1 MRGAGTAR
9 ESSSPPSIRGAMQLT
24 EGSATTTAADAGRAH
39 PWNPGLK
46 TAWRIFSSVVVTLF
60 GLLAL
65 TFFIGRLLPIDP
77 VIAIIG
83 DQADQS
89 TYDMVYK
96 KLGLDKPLYVQ
107 FYRYI
112 WSVLQFDFGTAIFSG
127 KMVIEDIK
135 RVFPAT
141 VELSTI
147 GLLFGA
153 LVGVPMGVFAAVH
166 RNTLL
171 DHCVRVF
178 GLIGFSTPI
187 FWLGLMGL
195 IVFYGWLGWVGGP
208 GRVDAYYIDIVDFVT
223 GSILI
228 DAAIANEWDIFWNA
242 VSHIIMPG
250 LLLGFIA
257 MAYIARMTRS
267 FMLEQLNQ
275 EYIVTARV
283 KGMSNARVIWFHAFR
298 NITVPL
304 ITVLALSYGLLLEG
318 AVLTETVFAWPGFGQ
333 YLTNALLIGDMNAVL
348 ACTLLI
354 GVIFISLNLLS
365 DLFYRILDPRTK

>member
-1 MRGAGTAR
+1 MVQNNTATSVPR
-9 ESSSPPSIRGAMQLT
+9 TILAPVWKQRL
-24 EGSATTTAADAGRAH
+24 R
-39 PWNPGLK
+39 
-46 TAWRIFSSVVVTLF
+46 TAWRITSSVVVTLF

-77 VIAIIG
+77 VISIIG
-83 DQADQS
+83 DQADQA
-89 TYDMVYK
+89 TYDAVFK
-96 KLGLDKPLYVQ
+96 KLGLDQPLYIQ

-112 WSVLQFDFGTAIFSG
+112 SDVARFDFGTAIFSG
-127 KMVIEDIK
+127 QLVIEDIK

-153 LVGVPMGVFAAVH
+153 LLGVPMGVFAAVY
-166 RNTLL
+166 RNTLF
-171 DHCVRVF
+171 DHFVRVF
-178 GLIGFSTPI
+178 GLIGYSAPI

-208 GRVDAYYIDIVDFVT
+208 GQVDSYYIGIVDAVT

-228 DAAIANEWDIFWNA
+228 DAAMADEWEIFWNA
-242 VSHIIMPG
+242 INHIIMPG

-283 KGMSNARVIWFHAFR
+283 KGLSNTRVIWSHAFP

-333 YLTNALLIGDMNAVL
+333 YLTNALLIGDMNAVV

-354 GVIFISLNLLS
+354 GIIFISLNLLS

>member
-1 MRGAGTAR
+1 MVQNNTATSVPR
-9 ESSSPPSIRGAMQLT
+9 NILAPVWKQRF
-24 EGSATTTAADAGRAH
+24 R
-39 PWNPGLK
+39 
-46 TAWRIFSSVVVTLF
+46 TAWRITSSVVVTLF

-77 VIAIIG
+77 VISIIG
-83 DQADQS
+83 DQADQA
-89 TYDMVYK
+89 TYDAVFK
-96 KLGLDKPLYVQ
+96 KLGLDQPLYIQ

-112 WSVLQFDFGTAIFSG
+112 SDVARFDFGTAIFSG
-127 KMVIEDIK
+127 QLVIEDIK

-153 LVGVPMGVFAAVH
+153 LFGVPMGVFAAVY
-166 RNTLL
+166 RNTLF
-171 DHCVRVF
+171 DHFVRVF
-178 GLIGFSTPI
+178 GLIGYSAPI

-208 GRVDAYYIDIVDFVT
+208 GRVDSYYIGIVDAVT

-228 DAAIANEWDIFWNA
+228 DAVMADEWEIFWNA
-242 VSHIIMPG
+242 INHIIMPG

-283 KGMSNARVIWFHAFR
+283 KGLSHARVIWSHAFP

-333 YLTNALLIGDMNAVL
+333 YLTNALLIGDMNAVV

-354 GVIFISLNLLS
+354 GIIFISLNLLS
-365 DLFYRILDPRTK
+365 DLFYRVLDPRTK

>member
-1 MRGAGTAR
+1 MTRRLNTF
-9 ESSSPPSIRGAMQLT
+9 
-24 EGSATTTAADAGRAH
+24 
-39 PWNPGLK
+39 
-46 TAWRIFSSVVVTLF
+46 WRIGSSVFVTLL

-83 DQADQS
+83 DQADQA
-89 TYDMVYK
+89 TYDLVYK
-96 KLGLDKPLYVQ
+96 KLGLDQPLYVQ

-112 WSVLQFDFGTAIFSG
+112 SDVAHFEFGTAIFSG
-127 KMVIEDIK
+127 NLVVDDIK

-141 VELSTI
+141 VELATS

-153 LVGVPMGVFAAVH
+153 LIGVPMGVFAAVY
-166 RNTLL
+166 RNTIL
-171 DHCVRVF
+171 DHAVRVF
-178 GLIGFSTPI
+178 GLIGYSAPV

-195 IVFYGWLGWVGGP
+195 MVFYGWLGWVGGP
-208 GRVDAYYIDIVDFVT
+208 GRVDSYYIGVVEFVT

-228 DAAIANEWDIFWNA
+228 DAALADEWDIFWNA
-242 VSHIIMPG
+242 TNHIIMPG
-250 LLLGFIA
+250 VLLGFIA

-275 EYIVTARV
+275 EYVITARV
-283 KGMSNARVIWFHAFR
+283 KGLSNSRVIWSHAFP

-333 YLTNALLIGDMNAVL
+333 YLTSALLVGDMNAVL
-348 ACTLLI
+348 ACTLLV
-354 GVIFISLNLLS
+354 GVIFISLNLIS
-365 DLFYRILDPRTK
+365 DLFYRILDPRTR

>member
-1 MRGAGTAR
+1 MAQDLDTSVISTRTR
-9 ESSSPPSIRGAMQLT
+9 EDIWKRWIEPS
-24 EGSATTTAADAGRAH
+24 
-39 PWNPGLK
+39 
-46 TAWRIFSSVVVTLF
+46 WRLVTSVVVTLF

-83 DQADQS
+83 DQADQA
-89 TYDMVYK
+89 TYDVVYK
-96 KLGLDKPLYVQ
+96 KLGLDQPLYVQ

-112 WSVLQFDFGTAIFSG
+112 VAVLQFDFGTAIFSG
-127 KMVIEDIK
+127 KLVIEDIK

-141 VELSTI
+141 IELATI

-153 LVGVPMGVFAAVH
+153 MVGVPAGVYAAVYRH
-166 RNTLL
+166 KFL
-171 DHCVRVF
+171 DHAVRVL
-178 GLIGFSTPI
+178 GLIGYSAPI
-187 FWLGLMGL
+187 FWLGLLGL
-195 IVFYGWLGWVGGP
+195 MIFYGWLGWVGGP
-208 GRVDAYYIDIVDFVT
+208 GRVDTYYIGVVDFVT

-228 DAAIANEWDIFWNA
+228 DAALANEWDIFWNA

-250 LLLGFIA
+250 VLLGFFA
-257 MAYIARMTRS
+257 TAYIARMTRS

-275 EYIVTARV
+275 EYIITARV
-283 KGMSNARVIWFHAFR
+283 KGMSNTSVVWAHAFP

-354 GVIFISLNLLS
+354 GVIFICLNLIS
-365 DLFYRILDPRTK
+365 DLFYRILDPRTR

>member
-1 MRGAGTAR
+1 MVQNNTATSVPR
-9 ESSSPPSIRGAMQLT
+9 NILAPVWKQRL
-24 EGSATTTAADAGRAH
+24 R
-39 PWNPGLK
+39 
-46 TAWRIFSSVVVTLF
+46 TAWRITSSVVVTLF

-77 VIAIIG
+77 VISIIG
-83 DQADQS
+83 DQADQA
-89 TYDMVYK
+89 TYDAVFK
-96 KLGLDKPLYVQ
+96 KLGLDQPLYIQ

-112 WSVLQFDFGTAIFSG
+112 SDVARFDFGTAIFSG
-127 KMVIEDIK
+127 QLVIEDIK

-153 LVGVPMGVFAAVH
+153 LFGVPMGVFAAVY
-166 RNTLL
+166 RNTLF
-171 DHCVRVF
+171 DHFVRVF
-178 GLIGFSTPI
+178 GLIGYSAPI

-208 GRVDAYYIDIVDFVT
+208 GRVDSYYIGIVDAVT

-228 DAAIANEWDIFWNA
+228 DAVMADEWEIFWNA
-242 VSHIIMPG
+242 INHIIMPG

-283 KGMSNARVIWFHAFR
+283 KGLSHARVIWSHAFP

-333 YLTNALLIGDMNAVL
+333 YLTNALLIGDMNAVV

-354 GVIFISLNLLS
+354 GIIFISLNLLS
-365 DLFYRILDPRTK
+365 DLFYRVLDPRTK

>member
-1 MRGAGTAR
+1 MVQNNTATSVPR
-9 ESSSPPSIRGAMQLT
+9 TILAPVWKQRL
-24 EGSATTTAADAGRAH
+24 R
-39 PWNPGLK
+39 
-46 TAWRIFSSVVVTLF
+46 TAWRITSSVVVTLF

-77 VIAIIG
+77 VISIIG
-83 DQADQS
+83 DQADQA
-89 TYDMVYK
+89 TYDAVFK
-96 KLGLDKPLYVQ
+96 KLGLDQPLYIQ

-112 WSVLQFDFGTAIFSG
+112 SDVARFDFGTAIFSG
-127 KMVIEDIK
+127 QLVIEDIK

-153 LVGVPMGVFAAVH
+153 LFGVPMGVFAAVY
-166 RNTLL
+166 RNTLF
-171 DHCVRVF
+171 DHFVRVF
-178 GLIGFSTPI
+178 GLIGYSAPI

-208 GRVDAYYIDIVDFVT
+208 GRVDSYYIGIVDAVT

-228 DAAIANEWDIFWNA
+228 DAVMADEWEIFWNA
-242 VSHIIMPG
+242 INHIIMPG

-283 KGMSNARVIWFHAFR
+283 KGLSNTRVIWSHAFP

-333 YLTNALLIGDMNAVL
+333 YLTNALLIGDMNAVV

-354 GVIFISLNLLS
+354 GIIFISLNLLS

>member
-1 MRGAGTAR
+1 MASGAESLPSHQPHRPSYKAR
-9 ESSSPPSIRGAMQLT
+9 LR
-24 EGSATTTAADAGRAH
+24 
-39 PWNPGLK
+39 
-46 TAWRIFSSVVVTLF
+46 TAWRISSSVVVTLI

-83 DQADQS
+83 DQADQA
-89 TYDMVYK
+89 TYDAVYK
-96 KLGLDKPLYVQ
+96 KLGLDQPLYVQ
-107 FYRYI
+107 FYRYMRD
-112 WSVLQFDFGTAIFSG
+112 VVHFDFGTAIFSG
-127 KMVIEDIK
+127 KLVIEDIK

-147 GLLFGA
+147 GLVFGA
-153 LVGVPMGVFAAVH
+153 IIGVPMGVFAAVY
-166 RNTLL
+166 RNTII
-171 DHCVRVF
+171 DHSVRIF
-178 GLIGFSTPI
+178 GLVGYSAPI

-208 GRVDAYYIDIVDFVT
+208 GRVDSYYIGVVEFVT

-228 DAAIANEWDIFWNA
+228 DAAIADEWDIFWNA
-242 VSHIIMPG
+242 LSHIIMPG
-250 LLLGFIA
+250 ALLGFIA

-283 KGMSNARVIWFHAFR
+283 KGMSNARVIWTHAFP
-298 NITVPL
+298 NVAVPL

-318 AVLTETVFAWPGFGQ
+318 AVLTETVFAWPGLGQ

-354 GVIFISLNLLS
+354 GIIFISLNLLS
-365 DLFYRILDPRTK
+365 DLLYRMLDPRTR

>member
-1 MRGAGTAR
+1 MVQNNTATSVPR
-9 ESSSPPSIRGAMQLT
+9 KILAPVWKQRF
-24 EGSATTTAADAGRAH
+24 R
-39 PWNPGLK
+39 
-46 TAWRIFSSVVVTLF
+46 TAWRITSSVVVTLF

-77 VIAIIG
+77 VISIIG
-83 DQADQS
+83 DQADQA
-89 TYDMVYK
+89 TYDAVFK
-96 KLGLDKPLYVQ
+96 KLGLDQPLYIQ

-112 WSVLQFDFGTAIFSG
+112 SDVARFDFGTAIFSG
-127 KMVIEDIK
+127 QLVIEDIK

-153 LVGVPMGVFAAVH
+153 LFGVPMGVFAAVY
-166 RNTLL
+166 RNTLF
-171 DHCVRVF
+171 DHFVRVF
-178 GLIGFSTPI
+178 GLIGYSAPI

-208 GRVDAYYIDIVDFVT
+208 GRVDSYYIGIVDAVT

-228 DAAIANEWDIFWNA
+228 DAVMADEWEIFWNA
-242 VSHIIMPG
+242 INHIIMPG

-283 KGMSNARVIWFHAFR
+283 KGLSNARVIWSHAFP

-333 YLTNALLIGDMNAVL
+333 YLTNALLIGDMNAVV

-354 GVIFISLNLLS
+354 GIIFISLNLLS

>member
-1 MRGAGTAR
+1 MVQNNTATSVPR
-9 ESSSPPSIRGAMQLT
+9 KILAPVWKQRL
-24 EGSATTTAADAGRAH
+24 R
-39 PWNPGLK
+39 
-46 TAWRIFSSVVVTLF
+46 TAWRITSSVVVTLF

-77 VIAIIG
+77 VISIIG
-83 DQADQS
+83 DQADQA
-89 TYDMVYK
+89 TYDAVFK
-96 KLGLDKPLYVQ
+96 KLGLDQPLYIQ

-112 WSVLQFDFGTAIFSG
+112 SDVARFDFGTAIFSG
-127 KMVIEDIK
+127 QLVIEDIK

-153 LVGVPMGVFAAVH
+153 LLGVPMGVFAAVY
-166 RNTLL
+166 RNTLF
-171 DHCVRVF
+171 DHFVRLF
-178 GLIGFSTPI
+178 GLIGYSAPI

-208 GRVDAYYIDIVDFVT
+208 GQVDSYYIGIVDAVT

-228 DAAIANEWDIFWNA
+228 DAAMADEWEIFWNA
-242 VSHIIMPG
+242 INHIIMPG

-283 KGMSNARVIWFHAFR
+283 KGLSNARVIWSHAFP

-333 YLTNALLIGDMNAVL
+333 YLTNALLIGDMNAVV

-354 GVIFISLNLLS
+354 GIIFISLNLLS

>member
-1 MRGAGTAR
+1 MVQNNTATSVPR
-9 ESSSPPSIRGAMQLT
+9 TILAPVWKQRL
-24 EGSATTTAADAGRAH
+24 R
-39 PWNPGLK
+39 
-46 TAWRIFSSVVVTLF
+46 TAWRITSSVVVTLF

-77 VIAIIG
+77 VISIIG
-83 DQADQS
+83 DQADQA
-89 TYDMVYK
+89 TYDAVFK
-96 KLGLDKPLYVQ
+96 KLGLDQPLYIQ

-112 WSVLQFDFGTAIFSG
+112 SDVARFDFGTAIFSG
-127 KMVIEDIK
+127 QLVIEDIK

-153 LVGVPMGVFAAVH
+153 LLGVPMGVFAAVY
-166 RNTLL
+166 RNTLF
-171 DHCVRVF
+171 DHFVRVF
-178 GLIGFSTPI
+178 GLIGYSAPI

-208 GRVDAYYIDIVDFVT
+208 GQVDSYYIGIVDAVT

-228 DAAIANEWDIFWNA
+228 DAVMADEWEIFWNA
-242 VSHIIMPG
+242 INHIIMPG

-283 KGMSNARVIWFHAFR
+283 KGLSNARVIWSHAFP

-333 YLTNALLIGDMNAVL
+333 YLTNALLIGDMNAVV

-354 GVIFISLNLLS
+354 GIIFISLNLLS

>member
-1 MRGAGTAR
+1 MTDTN
-9 ESSSPPSIRGAMQLT
+9 L
-24 EGSATTTAADAGRAH
+24 SAAADDAGRA
-39 PWNPGLK
+39 PSWKPRLK
-46 TAWRIFSSVVVTLF
+46 TAWRISSSVVVTLF

-77 VIAIIG
+77 VISIIG
-83 DQADQS
+83 DQADQA

-112 WSVLQFDFGTAIFSG
+112 TAVMRFDFGTAIFSG
-127 KMVIEDIK
+127 KLVVEDIK

-141 VELSTI
+141 VELSTF

-153 LVGVPMGVFAAVH
+153 LVGVPMGVLAAVR
-166 RNTLL
+166 RNTLI

-178 GLIGFSTPI
+178 GLIGYSAPI

-195 IVFYGWLGWVGGP
+195 IVFYGWLDWVGGP
-208 GRVDAYYIDIVDFVT
+208 GRVDTYYIGIVDFVT

-228 DAAIANEWDIFWNA
+228 DAALADEWDIFWNA
-242 VSHIIMPG
+242 ISHMIMPG

-267 FMLEQLNQ
+267 FMLDQLNQ
-275 EYIVTARV
+275 EYIITARV

-333 YLTNALLIGDMNAVL
+333 YLTNALLVGDMNAVL

-354 GVIFISLNLLS
+354 GSIFITLNLLS
-365 DLFYRILDPRTK
+365 DLLYQILDPRTK

>member
-1 MRGAGTAR
+1 MVQNNTATSVPR
-9 ESSSPPSIRGAMQLT
+9 TILAPVWKQRL
-24 EGSATTTAADAGRAH
+24 R
-39 PWNPGLK
+39 
-46 TAWRIFSSVVVTLF
+46 TAWRITSSVVVTLF

-77 VIAIIG
+77 VISIIG
-83 DQADQS
+83 DQADQA
-89 TYDMVYK
+89 TYDAVFK
-96 KLGLDKPLYVQ
+96 KLGLDQPLYIQ

-112 WSVLQFDFGTAIFSG
+112 SDVARFDFGTAIFSG
-127 KMVIEDIK
+127 QLVIEDIK

-153 LVGVPMGVFAAVH
+153 LLGVPMGVFEAVY
-166 RNTLL
+166 RNTLF
-171 DHCVRVF
+171 DHFVRLF
-178 GLIGFSTPI
+178 GLIGYSAPI

-208 GRVDAYYIDIVDFVT
+208 GQVDSYYIGIVDAVT

-228 DAAIANEWDIFWNA
+228 DAAMADEWEIFWNA
-242 VSHIIMPG
+242 INHIIMPG

-283 KGMSNARVIWFHAFR
+283 KGLSNTRVIWSHAFP

-333 YLTNALLIGDMNAVL
+333 YLTNALLIGDMNAVV

-354 GVIFISLNLLS
+354 GIIFISLNLLS

>member
-1 MRGAGTAR
+1 MSKSTQPAAPTRAKAKAWKAR
-9 ESSSPPSIRGAMQLT
+9 FKA
-24 EGSATTTAADAGRAH
+24 
-39 PWNPGLK
+39 
-46 TAWRIFSSVVVTLF
+46 AWRISSAVVVTLL

-83 DQADQS
+83 DQADQA
-89 TYDMVYK
+89 TYDVVFK
-96 KLGLDKPLYVQ
+96 KLGLDQPLYVQ

-112 WSVLQFDFGTAIFSG
+112 SDVAHFEFGTAIFSG
-127 KMVIEDIK
+127 QLVIEDIK

-141 VELSTI
+141 IELSTI

-153 LVGVPMGVFAAVH
+153 SIGVPMGVFAAVY

-171 DHCVRVF
+171 DHAVRVF
-178 GLIGFSTPI
+178 GLIGYSTPV

-208 GRVDAYYIDIVDFVT
+208 GRVDSYYIGVVDVIT

-228 DAAIANEWDIFWNA
+228 DAAIAEEWDIFWNA
-242 VSHIIMPG
+242 ANHIIMPG
-250 LLLGFIA
+250 ALLGFIA

-275 EYIVTARV
+275 EYIIAARV
-283 KGMSNARVIWFHAFR
+283 KGMSNARVIWWHAFP
-298 NITVPL
+298 NVMVPL

-318 AVLTETVFAWPGFGQ
+318 AVLTETVFAWPGLGQ
-333 YLTNALLIGDMNAVL
+333 YLTSALLIGDMNAVL

-354 GVIFISLNLLS
+354 GAIFIALNLGS
-365 DLFYRILDPRTK
+365 DLLYRLLDPRTK

>member
-1 MRGAGTAR
+1 MVQNNTATSVPR
-9 ESSSPPSIRGAMQLT
+9 KFLAPVWKQRL
-24 EGSATTTAADAGRAH
+24 R
-39 PWNPGLK
+39 
-46 TAWRIFSSVVVTLF
+46 TAWRITSSVVVTLF

-77 VIAIIG
+77 VISIIG
-83 DQADQS
+83 DQADQA
-89 TYDMVYK
+89 TYDAVFK
-96 KLGLDKPLYVQ
+96 KLGLDQPLYIQ

-112 WSVLQFDFGTAIFSG
+112 SDVARFDFGTAIFSG
-127 KMVIEDIK
+127 QLVIEDIK

-141 VELSTI
+141 LELSTI

-153 LVGVPMGVFAAVH
+153 LFGVPMGVFAAVY
-166 RNTLL
+166 RNTLF
-171 DHCVRVF
+171 DHFVRVF
-178 GLIGFSTPI
+178 GLIGYSAPI

-208 GRVDAYYIDIVDFVT
+208 GRVDSYYIGIVDAVT

-228 DAAIANEWDIFWNA
+228 DAVMADEWEIFWNA
-242 VSHIIMPG
+242 INHIIMPG

-283 KGMSNARVIWFHAFR
+283 KGLSHARVIWSHAFP

-333 YLTNALLIGDMNAVL
+333 YLTNALLIGDMNAVV

-354 GVIFISLNLLS
+354 GIIFISLNLLS
-365 DLFYRILDPRTK
+365 DLFYRVLDPRTK

>member
-1 MRGAGTAR
+1 
-9 ESSSPPSIRGAMQLT
+9 MQLT
-24 EGSATTTAADAGRAH
+24 EGSATKTAADAGRAH
-39 PWNPGLK
+39 PWKPRLK

-112 WSVLQFDFGTAIFSG
+112 WSVLQLDFGTAIFSG

-208 GRVDAYYIDIVDFVT
+208 GRVDAYYIDIVDSVT

>member
-1 MRGAGTAR
+1 MVQNNTATSVPR
-9 ESSSPPSIRGAMQLT
+9 TILAPVWKQRL
-24 EGSATTTAADAGRAH
+24 R
-39 PWNPGLK
+39 
-46 TAWRIFSSVVVTLF
+46 TAWRITSSVVVTLF

-77 VIAIIG
+77 VISIIG
-83 DQADQS
+83 DQADQA
-89 TYDMVYK
+89 TYDAVFK
-96 KLGLDKPLYVQ
+96 KLGLDQPLYIQ

-112 WSVLQFDFGTAIFSG
+112 SDVARFDFGTAIFSG
-127 KMVIEDIK
+127 QLVIEDIK

-153 LVGVPMGVFAAVH
+153 LLGVPMGVFAAVY
-166 RNTLL
+166 RNTLF
-171 DHCVRVF
+171 DHFVRVF
-178 GLIGFSTPI
+178 GLIGYSAPI

-208 GRVDAYYIDIVDFVT
+208 GQVDSYYIGIVDAVT

-228 DAAIANEWDIFWNA
+228 DAAMADEWEIFWNA
-242 VSHIIMPG
+242 INHIIMPG

-283 KGMSNARVIWFHAFR
+283 KGLSNARVIWSHAFP

-333 YLTNALLIGDMNAVL
+333 YLTNALLIGDMNAVV

-354 GVIFISLNLLS
+354 GIIFISLNLLS

>member
-1 MRGAGTAR
+1 MKRRLKAAWR
-9 ESSSPPSIRGAMQLT
+9 LSSSV
-24 EGSATTTAADAGRAH
+24 
-39 PWNPGLK
+39 
-46 TAWRIFSSVVVTLF
+46 FVTLL

-83 DQADQS
+83 DQADQA
-89 TYDMVYK
+89 TYDLVYK
-96 KLGLDKPLYVQ
+96 KLGLDQPLYVQ

-112 WSVLQFDFGTAIFSG
+112 SDVAQFEFGTAIFSG
-127 KMVIEDIK
+127 KLVIEDIK
-135 RVFPAT
+135 QVFPAT
-141 VELSTI
+141 VELATI

-153 LVGVPMGVFAAVH
+153 LIGVPMGVFAAVY
-166 RNTLL
+166 RNTIL
-171 DHCVRVF
+171 DHTVRVF
-178 GLIGFSTPI
+178 GLIGYSAPV

-195 IVFYGWLGWVGGP
+195 IVFYGQLGWVGGP
-208 GRVDAYYIDIVDFVT
+208 GRVDTYYIDVVEVVT

-228 DAAIANEWDIFWNA
+228 DAMLADEWDIFWNA
-242 VSHIIMPG
+242 VNHIIMPG
-250 LLLGFIA
+250 MLLGFIA

-275 EYIVTARV
+275 EYVITARV
-283 KGMSNARVIWFHAFR
+283 KGLSNARVIWSHAFP

-333 YLTNALLIGDMNAVL
+333 YLTSALLIGDMNAVL
-348 ACTLLI
+348 ACTLLV
-354 GVIFISLNLLS
+354 GVIFIALNLLS
-365 DLFYRILDPRTK
+365 DLLYRILDPRTR

>member
-1 MRGAGTAR
+1 MVQNNTATSVPR
-9 ESSSPPSIRGAMQLT
+9 TILAPVWKQRL
-24 EGSATTTAADAGRAH
+24 R
-39 PWNPGLK
+39 
-46 TAWRIFSSVVVTLF
+46 TAWRITSSVVVTLF

-77 VIAIIG
+77 VISIIG
-83 DQADQS
+83 DQADQA
-89 TYDMVYK
+89 TYDAVFK
-96 KLGLDKPLYVQ
+96 KLGLDQPLYIQ

-112 WSVLQFDFGTAIFSG
+112 SDVARFDFGTAIFSG
-127 KMVIEDIK
+127 QLVIEDIK

-153 LVGVPMGVFAAVH
+153 LLGVPMGVFAAVY
-166 RNTLL
+166 RNTLF
-171 DHCVRVF
+171 DHFVRLF
-178 GLIGFSTPI
+178 GLIGYSAPI

-208 GRVDAYYIDIVDFVT
+208 GQVDSYYIGIVDAVT

-228 DAAIANEWDIFWNA
+228 DAAMADEWEIFWNA
-242 VSHIIMPG
+242 INHIIMPG

-283 KGMSNARVIWFHAFR
+283 KGLSNTRVIWSHAFP

-333 YLTNALLIGDMNAVL
+333 YLTNALLIGDMNAVV

-354 GVIFISLNLLS
+354 GIIFISLNLLS

>member
-1 MRGAGTAR
+1 MVQNNTATSVPR
-9 ESSSPPSIRGAMQLT
+9 TILAPVWKQRL
-24 EGSATTTAADAGRAH
+24 R
-39 PWNPGLK
+39 
-46 TAWRIFSSVVVTLF
+46 TAWRITSSVVVTLF

-77 VIAIIG
+77 VISIIG
-83 DQADQS
+83 DQADQA
-89 TYDMVYK
+89 TYDAVFK
-96 KLGLDKPLYVQ
+96 KLGLDQPLYIQ

-112 WSVLQFDFGTAIFSG
+112 SDVARFDFGTAIFSG
-127 KMVIEDIK
+127 QLVIEDIK

-153 LVGVPMGVFAAVH
+153 LLGVPMGVFAAVY
-166 RNTLL
+166 RNTLF
-171 DHCVRVF
+171 DHFVRLF
-178 GLIGFSTPI
+178 GLIGYSAPI

-208 GRVDAYYIDIVDFVT
+208 GQVDSYYIGIVDAVT

-228 DAAIANEWDIFWNA
+228 DAVMADEWEIFWNA
-242 VSHIIMPG
+242 INHIIMPG

-283 KGMSNARVIWFHAFR
+283 KGLSNTRVIWSHAFP

-333 YLTNALLIGDMNAVL
+333 YLTNALLIGDMNAVV

-354 GVIFISLNLLS
+354 GIIFISLNLLS

>member
-1 MRGAGTAR
+1 MA
-9 ESSSPPSIRGAMQLT
+9 QN
-24 EGSATTTAADAGRAH
+24 TAAAAGSGRFLA
-39 PWNPGLK
+39 PVWKRRLK
-46 TAWRIFSSVVVTLF
+46 TAWRIISSVIVTLL

-83 DQADQS
+83 DQADQA
-89 TYDMVYK
+89 TYDAVFK
-96 KLGLDKPLYVQ
+96 KLGLDQPLYVQ

-112 WSVLQFDFGTAIFSG
+112 SDVLRFDFGTAIFSG
-127 KMVIEDIK
+127 QLVIEDIK

-147 GLLFGA
+147 GLIFGA
-153 LVGVPMGVFAAVH
+153 LFGVPMGVFAAVY
-166 RNTLL
+166 RNTFF
-171 DHCVRVF
+171 DHFVRVF
-178 GLIGFSTPI
+178 GLIGYSAPI

-195 IVFYGWLGWVGGP
+195 IVFYGWLDWVGGP
-208 GRVDAYYIDIVDFVT
+208 GRVDTFYIGIVDAVT

-228 DAAIANEWDIFWNA
+228 DAALADEWEIFWNA

-283 KGMSNARVIWFHAFR
+283 KGMSNARVIWSHAFP

-354 GVIFISLNLLS
+354 GIIFISLNLLS

>member
-1 MRGAGTAR
+1 MVQNNTATSVPR
-9 ESSSPPSIRGAMQLT
+9 TILAPVWKQRL
-24 EGSATTTAADAGRAH
+24 R
-39 PWNPGLK
+39 
-46 TAWRIFSSVVVTLF
+46 TAWRITSSVVVTLF

-77 VIAIIG
+77 VISIIG
-83 DQADQS
+83 DQADQA
-89 TYDMVYK
+89 TYDAVFK
-96 KLGLDKPLYVQ
+96 KLGLDQPLYIQ

-112 WSVLQFDFGTAIFSG
+112 SDVARFDFGTAIFSG
-127 KMVIEDIK
+127 QLVIEDIK

-153 LVGVPMGVFAAVH
+153 LLGVPMGVFEAVY
-166 RNTLL
+166 RNTLF
-171 DHCVRVF
+171 DHFVRLF
-178 GLIGFSTPI
+178 GLIGYSAPI

-208 GRVDAYYIDIVDFVT
+208 GQVDSYYIGIVDAVT

-228 DAAIANEWDIFWNA
+228 DAVMADEWEIFWNA
-242 VSHIIMPG
+242 INHIIMPG

-283 KGMSNARVIWFHAFR
+283 KGLSNTRVIWSHAFP

-333 YLTNALLIGDMNAVL
+333 YLTNALLIGDMNAVV

-354 GVIFISLNLLS
+354 GIIFISLNLLS

>member
-1 MRGAGTAR
+1 MVQNNTATSVPR
-9 ESSSPPSIRGAMQLT
+9 KILAPVWKQRF
-24 EGSATTTAADAGRAH
+24 R
-39 PWNPGLK
+39 
-46 TAWRIFSSVVVTLF
+46 TAWRITSSVVVTLF

-77 VIAIIG
+77 VISIIG
-83 DQADQS
+83 DQADQA
-89 TYDMVYK
+89 TYDAVFK
-96 KLGLDKPLYVQ
+96 KLGLDQPLYIQ

-112 WSVLQFDFGTAIFSG
+112 SDVARFDFGTAIFSG
-127 KMVIEDIK
+127 QLVIEDIK

-153 LVGVPMGVFAAVH
+153 LFGVPMGVFAAVY
-166 RNTLL
+166 RNTLF
-171 DHCVRVF
+171 DHFVRVF
-178 GLIGFSTPI
+178 GLIGYSAPI

-208 GRVDAYYIDIVDFVT
+208 GQVDSYYIGIVDAVT

-228 DAAIANEWDIFWNA
+228 DAVMADEWEIFWNA
-242 VSHIIMPG
+242 INHIIMPG

-283 KGMSNARVIWFHAFR
+283 KGLSHARVIWSHAFP

-333 YLTNALLIGDMNAVL
+333 YLTNALLIGDMNAVV

-354 GVIFISLNLLS
+354 GIIFISLNLLS

>member
-1 MRGAGTAR
+1 MI
-9 ESSSPPSIRGAMQLT
+9 S
-24 EGSATTTAADAGRAH
+24 
-39 PWNPGLK
+39 
-46 TAWRIFSSVVVTLF
+46 F
-60 GLLAL
+60 
-65 TFFIGRLLPIDP
+65 
-77 VIAIIG
+77 IG
-83 DQADQS
+83 DQADQA
-89 TYDMVYK
+89 TYDAVFK
-96 KLGLDKPLYVQ
+96 KLGLDQPLYIQ

-112 WSVLQFDFGTAIFSG
+112 SDVARFDFGTAIFSG
-127 KMVIEDIK
+127 QLVIEDIK

-153 LVGVPMGVFAAVH
+153 LFGVPMGVFAAVY
-166 RNTLL
+166 RNTLF
-171 DHCVRVF
+171 DHFVRVF
-178 GLIGFSTPI
+178 GLIGYSAPI

-208 GRVDAYYIDIVDFVT
+208 GQVDSYYIGIVDAVT

-228 DAAIANEWDIFWNA
+228 DAVMADEWEIFWNA
-242 VSHIIMPG
+242 INHIIMPG

-283 KGMSNARVIWFHAFR
+283 KGLSNARVIWSHAFP

-333 YLTNALLIGDMNAVL
+333 YLTNALLIGDMNAVV

-354 GVIFISLNLLS
+354 GIIFISLNLLS

>member
-1 MRGAGTAR
+1 MVQNNTATSVPR
-9 ESSSPPSIRGAMQLT
+9 KILAPVWKQRF
-24 EGSATTTAADAGRAH
+24 R
-39 PWNPGLK
+39 
-46 TAWRIFSSVVVTLF
+46 TAWRITSSVVVTLF

-77 VIAIIG
+77 VISIIG
-83 DQADQS
+83 DQADQA
-89 TYDMVYK
+89 TYDAVFK
-96 KLGLDKPLYVQ
+96 KLGLDQPLYIQ

-112 WSVLQFDFGTAIFSG
+112 SDVARFDFGTAIFSG
-127 KMVIEDIK
+127 QLVIEDIK

-153 LVGVPMGVFAAVH
+153 LFGVPMGVFAAVY
-166 RNTLL
+166 RNTLF
-171 DHCVRVF
+171 DHFVRVF
-178 GLIGFSTPI
+178 GLIGYSAPI

-208 GRVDAYYIDIVDFVT
+208 GRVDSYYIGIVDAVT

-228 DAAIANEWDIFWNA
+228 DAVMADEWEIFWNA
-242 VSHIIMPG
+242 INHIIMPG

-283 KGMSNARVIWFHAFR
+283 KGLSHARVIWSHAFP

-333 YLTNALLIGDMNAVL
+333 YLTNALLIGDMNAVV

-354 GVIFISLNLLS
+354 GIIFISLNLLS